1 MTEIDQLIQLIYDN
15 LDGSDYITLKK
26 SIRYGFRHYHL
37 IVSIGESDE
46 LNAQKPWPLSFSLHF
61 DNRNKCI
68 EISELDGGTIFIE
81 GLETLEKWSGI
92 FEKRITSELEVTIED
107 KIFNLLNSCQ
117 NKSLLRQYQMKK
129 LIK

>member
-15 LDGSDYITLKK
+15 LDSSDHISLRK

-37 IVSIGESDE
+37 NVSVGESDE
-46 LNAQKPWPLSFSLHF
+46 MKISFRDSFTINF

-68 EISELDGGTIFIE
+68 EILELDGDSVFIE
-81 GLETLEKWSGI
+81 DLETLEKWSSI
-92 FEKRITSELEVTIED
+92 FENRIKSELEATIEER
-107 KIFNLLNSCQ
+107 IFNLLNSCQ

>member
-37 IVSIGESDE
+37 SVSVGETKEMKILFRD
-46 LNAQKPWPLSFSLHF
+46 SFFLHF

-68 EISELDGGTIFIE
+68 EILELDGESIFIE
-81 GLETLEKWSGI
+81 DVETLEKWSGI
-92 FEKRITSELEVTIED
+92 FEKRIASELEMTIED

-117 NKSLLRQYQMKK
+117 NKALLRQYQMKK

>member
-15 LDGSDYITLKK
+15 LDDSNYITLKK

-46 LNAQKPWPLSFSLHF
+46 PKNIYGDSFSLHF

-68 EISELDGGTIFIE
+68 EITELDGESIFIE
-81 GLETLEKWSGI
+81 DVETLEKWSGI
-92 FEKRITSELEVTIED
+92 FEKRITSELEMTIED

-117 NKSLLRQYQMKK
+117 NKGLLRQYQMKK

>member
-26 SIRYGFRHYHL
+26 SIRYGFKHYHL
-37 IVSIGESDE
+37 SVLIGETDE
-46 LNAQKPWPLSFSLHF
+46 LKILFRDSFSLHF

-68 EISELDGGTIFIE
+68 EISELDGESIFIE
-81 GLETLEKWSGI
+81 DVETLEKWSGI
-92 FEKRITSELEVTIED
+92 FENRINSELEMTIED

>member
-26 SIRYGFRHYHL
+26 FIRYGFRHYHL
-37 IVSIGESDE
+37 SVSIGETDE
-46 LNAQKPWPLSFSLHF
+46 VKILFRDSFSLHF

-68 EISELDGGTIFIE
+68 EISELDGESIFIE
-81 GLETLEKWSGI
+81 DVETLEKWSNI
-92 FEKRITSELEVTIED
+92 FEERITSELEMTIED